1 MSAAADDTILAT
13 ATVSISKTLVRIDG
27 VTYPVNGIGSVFV
40 KRPRIVGLLL
50 AALFL
55 GGMGVSDLVK
65 DSGPQDSGS
74 AVALLLAGA
83 MVLAYALTRPSI
95 LVLRT
100 ASRDQRALRSRNGAA
115 LLAVKRAIEEAVT
128 RRG

>member
-1 MSAAADDTILAT
+1 MSAAMDDTILAT
-13 ATVSISKTLVRIDG
+13 ATVNISKTMVRIDG

-40 KRPRIVGLLL
+40 KKPRIVGLLL

-55 GGMGVSDLVK
+55 GAMGVSGLA
-65 DSGPQDSGS
+65 QDSGATDGGS
-74 AVALLLAGA
+74 SVALLLAGA
-83 MVLAYALTRPSI
+83 IVLAFALTRPSV

-100 ASRDQRALRSRNGAA
+100 ASRDQKALRSRNSAA
-115 LLAVKRAIEEAVT
+115 LLNVKRAIEEAVA